1 MTIAAQLME
10 RTQSTTRDRET
21 AAHKAWTAVVNG
33 RLQDLK
39 EIVERHGEAA
49 FAVVEGPGGNPISTI
64 TAAAWNGDS
73 AAVGLLLKAG
83 APTDHKASGD
93 PVQSPLAWSIVSQSV
108 TTVRMLLD
116 AGACPLG
123 AEDPCDLAVLYGD
136 PVRDPRNEILDLV
149 LAHIKTTTETD
160 EALHRAAERGAAEW
174 AERLT
179 AHGADPNHVSTRT
192 YSRALKAVLKHH
204 HVPATGDHARKHG
217 WREHDANAP
226 AVKLLRTMIEAGA
239 DLSKPLDVN
248 RTYPDTPLLAAVEY
262 GAAWA
267 VPILI
272 RAGAD
277 PEPARKEIRE
287 HGLRRGSPHAVL
299 ALFA

>member
-1 MTIAAQLME
+1 
-10 RTQSTTRDRET
+10 
-21 AAHKAWTAVVNG
+21 
-33 RLQDLK
+33 
-39 EIVERHGEAA
+39 
-49 FAVVEGPGGNPISTI
+49 
-64 TAAAWNGDS
+64 
-73 AAVGLLLKAG
+73 
-83 APTDHKASGD
+83 
-93 PVQSPLAWSIVSQSV
+93 
-108 TTVRMLLD
+108 MLLD

-136 PVRDPRNEILDLV
+136 PVREPRNEILDLV
-149 LAHIKTTTETD
+149 LTHIKTTTETD

-204 HVPATGDHARKHG
+204 HVPATGDRARKHG
-217 WREHDANAP
+217 WREHDRNAP

-239 DLSKPLDVN
+239 DLSKPLDLN
-248 RTYPDTPLLAAVEY
+248 RTYPNTRSSRRWSTARRGPSRSSSGPE
-262 GAAWA
+262 
-267 VPILI
+267 PT
-272 RAGAD
+272 

-287 HGLRRGSPHAVL
+287 HALRRGSPHAVL

>member
-1 MTIAAQLME
+1 MTE
-10 RTQSTTRDRET
+10 PTQGTTPNVET
-21 AAHKAWTAVVNG
+21 PAHKAWTAVVRG
-33 RLQDLK
+33 RLRDLK
-39 EIVERHGEAA
+39 AIVDRHGDAA
-49 FAVVEGPGGNPISTI
+49 FAVVEGPGGNPVSAI

-73 AAVGLLLKAG
+73 AAVGVLLKAG
-83 APTDHKASGD
+83 ACTNHKASGD
-93 PVQSPLAWSIVSQSV
+93 PVQSPLAWSIASQSV
-108 TTVRMLLD
+108 STVRMLLD
-116 AGACPLG
+116 AAACPLG
-123 AEDPCDLAVLYGD
+123 AEDPCDLAVLHGD
-136 PVRDPRNEILDLV
+136 PGSNPRNEILDLV
-149 LAHIKTTTETD
+149 LADIRTTTETD
-160 EALHRAAERGAAEW
+160 EALHRAAERGAWEW

-179 AHGADPNHVSTRT
+179 AHGADPNHLSTRT
-192 YSRALKAVLKHH
+192 YSRALRAVLKH
-204 HVPATGDHARKHG
+204 HVPATGDHACKYGWRKH
-217 WREHDANAP
+217 DTSAP
-226 AVKLLRTMIEAGA
+226 AVKLLRTVLAAGA